1 MVSKGKS
8 RRRRESNLKEAKNDQ
23 RLPPPPKALKEGQA
37 LPAGLRRMMALRDS
51 MKGSVEGSVKH
62 VKRGPDGGLPGLVR
76 PSEAK
81 AKNLL
86 VKKADAKK
94 GPPAGSKR
102 SREQPLTVINT
113 SNGKPEE
120 EEVLTG
126 LAKRRKFLKEKKGKK
141 RKKRSNEEDEA
152 YRNLYK
158 QDKVRFGDVVQAPPK
173 LSSKHVGKVSRM
185 AKDKSAAGKRHW
197 PESLGALASSQER
210 LRQQAVEGYR
220 ISRGRTEQPSLV
232 PPISEVSNNDH

>member
-1 MVSKGKS
+1 MVSRGKS

-23 RLPPPPKALKEGQA
+23 RLPPPPPKASKEGQT

-51 MKGSVEGSVKH
+51 MKGSVEGAVKH
-62 VKRGPDGGLPGLVR
+62 VKRGPDGGLPGLMR
-76 PSEAK
+76 PSVAK
-81 AKNLL
+81 TKELSA
-86 VKKADAKK
+86 KKADAKK
-94 GPPAGSKR
+94 GPLAGSKR

-113 SNGKPEE
+113 SNGRPEE

-158 QDKVRFGDVVQAPPK
+158 QDMVRFGDVVQAPPK

-232 PPISEVSNNDH
+232 PPISEVLKVD